1 MQKVLFFLREGK
13 NSVWQMLIFTIKVL
27 APLRKRLEITLFR
40 SERSHWS
47 IAREIHLRKYFP
59 PTDESFNWCVIRTK
73 AKSDFLIAPFSGII
87 LDIAHN
93 HPELFSFS
101 PELVVAW
108 SVLLFMVVTG
118 LKPNYAT
125 SQQVNESITGRLSLP
140 YRPSQDSVEFWRQSS
155 IGVNF
160 ENSKFLW

>member
-1 MQKVLFFLREGK
+1 MQKVLFFPREGI

-93 HPELFSFS
+93 HPELFSFFS
-101 PELVVAW
+101 RTSCCMECIVIYGRDRIETKLRHQSAGERVNNRPLEPAIQTL
-108 SVLLFMVVTG
+108 SGQRRVLKAKL
-118 LKPNYAT
+118 
-125 SQQVNESITGRLSLP
+125 
-140 YRPSQDSVEFWRQSS
+140 YRRQ
-155 IGVNF
+155 F
-160 ENSKFLW
+160 RKF